1 MDINLTLLGEMI
13 TFAVFIWFTMKFV
26 WPPLMNAMTERQQK
40 IADGLAAGEQ
50 GQRELELARIRIKEQ
65 LLEAKTEA
73 ATILEQANQRAGH
86 IVEEAKGKAREEGD
100 RLLQL
105 AKGEIDQEYNTAK
118 EELMQ
123 KVSKIVVAGAEKIL
137 QREVDQKNNEHLIKE
152 LVGEI

>member
-26 WPPLMNAMTERQQK
+26 WPPLMNAMNERQQK

-50 GQRELELARIRIKEQ
+50 GQRELELARIKIKEQ

-86 IVEEAKGKAREEGD
+86 IVEEAKGKARDEGD

-118 EELMQ
+118 EALMQ
-123 KVSKIVVAGAEKIL
+123 NVSKIVVAGAEKIL
-137 QREVDQKNNEHLIKE
+137 QREVDQKNNDSLIKE